1 MNILSSTCLLVLES
15 VQQSVLGHLFS
26 LFTIINHSMYLLY
39 SVTRCFLLAVVYLS
53 SMAFLHN

>member
-39 SVTRCFLLAVVYLS
+39 SVTRCFLLAVV
-53 SMAFLHN
+53 